1 MIFLFFKIVIFRK
14 RPSRFHPW
22 AMVNYFVLT
31 ANFSALPKILVVLGR
46 EISVFWRKAFKLK
59 PTCKGICFFAAF
71 ITSELDIE
79 AMQ

>member
-1 MIFLFFKIVIFRK
+1 MIFRK
-14 RPSRFHPW
+14 RLSRLHPW

-31 ANFSALPKILVVLGR
+31 ANFLALPKILVVFER

-59 PTCKGICFFAAF
+59 PTCKGIWFFEAF
-71 ITSELDIE
+71 ITSDLDIE